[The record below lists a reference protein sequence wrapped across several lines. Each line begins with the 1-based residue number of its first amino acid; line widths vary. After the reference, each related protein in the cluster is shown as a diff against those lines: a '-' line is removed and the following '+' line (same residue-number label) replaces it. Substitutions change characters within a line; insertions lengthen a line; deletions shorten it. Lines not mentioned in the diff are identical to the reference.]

1 MTVYE
6 LIMKMSRYPSDF
18 KVVLN
23 TSCDYEDYGEVN
35 SVTPVKYSYFRGGNI
50 DRESKEKNAMYLR

>member
-6 LIMKMSRYPSDF
+6 LIMNLSRYPSDF

-23 TSCDYEDYGEVN
+23 ASFDYENYGEVN
-35 SVTPVKYSYFRGGNI
+35 SMTPVKYSYFRGGHI
-50 DRESKEKNAMYLR
+50 DQESKTPNAIYLS